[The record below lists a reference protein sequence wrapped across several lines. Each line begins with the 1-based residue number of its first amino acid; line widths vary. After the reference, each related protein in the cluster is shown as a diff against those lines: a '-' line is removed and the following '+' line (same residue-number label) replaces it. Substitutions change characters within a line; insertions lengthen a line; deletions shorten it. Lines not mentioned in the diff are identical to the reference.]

1 MKRQKVK
8 FRWLSTLAT
17 CLVLALCIGIS
28 IPLAGCNNTE
38 AEAGTVTMEI
48 NPGVKYVIT
57 RDGNVMAVRFLN
69 DDAEELLEEISLKG
83 QSLRSALS
91 LTVAAYKTAG
101 FMESNDTVLISFDKK
116 LSGDEKLKESVSEV
130 VREALEKTKSVHT
143 VVYAAATDN
152 DETAAIAKKYGVSQG
167 KAKLIADAKKNS
179 SMPEEEIANLPLD
192 ELVGLQKDVNSTII
206 DSEYIGILNAKTI
219 ALNDSGCTA
228 RVKFTEARLIDKGV
242 KYPYYRLVFSDK
254 HTQWTYLINAV
265 NGDILEKNEVALFI
279 SLEEA
284 KDIALKDAGIKDKPE
299 VKVVFTKE
307 ELSRNSGRPC
317 WILEF
322 YTAEFQYRY
331 KIDAKTGE
339 IIFFDYHIDIRK
351 AKEIALTDAGV
362 YEEIAKIT
370 FTVEEYV
377 GGGIKTPY
385 FYFVFNNDAIQWT
398 YRIDATLGIVL
409 EKSEVTLLISLRKA
423 REIALNDA
431 GITDENEATF
441 TKEELNR
448 STDRPCW
455 ILEFYTEK
463 YQYSYKIDAKT
474 GEIVFSTRYIS
485 MAKARTIA
493 LSDAEF
499 SDSNKVVFTVEKLVD
514 GGIKTPYYLF
524 VFNNGFT
531 QWTYRIDAT
540 DGSVMYRNEEV
551 LMVSLDKAKE
561 IALADAEIPK
571 GVEVVFTKEILSRNS
586 GRPCW
591 ILEFYTEKYQFS
603 YKVDAKTGEVI
614 FSRRYIYIERAREI
628 ALKDAGIEG
637 VDRVE
642 FTVEE
647 LVDGGIKTPYYLF
660 RFNNGST
667 QWTYRIDATDGGIQ
681 FTDKEEFK
689 INRLR
694 NLSADAS
701 INVKNGDD

>member
-17 CLVLALCIGIS
+17 CLIMALCIGIT
-28 IPLAGCNNTE
+28 IPLVGCNNTEAE

-48 NPGVKYVIT
+48 NPGVEYVIV
-57 RDGNVMAVRFLN
+57 RNGNVKAVRFLN
-69 DDAEELLEEISLKG
+69 DDAEKLLEEIELKG
-83 QSLRSALS
+83 QSLKSALS
-91 LTVAAYKTAG
+91 ITVAAYKTAG
-101 FMESNDTVLISFDKK
+101 LMESNDTVLISFDKK
-116 LSGDEKLKESVSEV
+116 LNDDAKLKESVSEV

-167 KAKLIADAKKNS
+167 KAQLIADAKKNS
-179 SMPEEEIANLPLD
+179 SMSEEDIANLPLD
-192 ELVGLQKDVNSTII
+192 ELVGLQKDVNSTVI
-206 DSEYIGILNAKTI
+206 DSEYIGILKAKAI
-219 ALNDSGCTA
+219 ALSDSGCAA
-228 RVKFTEARLIDKGV
+228 RVEFTEARLINKGV
-242 KYPYYRLVFSDK
+242 KYPYYRLVFNDK
-254 HTQWTYLINAV
+254 RTQWTYLVNAV
-265 NGDILEKNEVALFI
+265 TGDILEKNEVALFI

-284 KDIALKDAGIKDKPE
+284 KDVALKDAGIKDKPE

-322 YTAEFQYRY
+322 YTAEFQYSY

-409 EKSEVTLLISLRKA
+409 EKSEFTLLISLQKA
-423 REIALNDA
+423 REIALTDA
-431 GITDENEATF
+431 GIKDENEAMF

-485 MAKARTIA
+485 MAKAKTIA

-591 ILEFYTEKYQFS
+591 ILEFYTEKHQFS

-628 ALKDAGIEG
+628 ALNDAEIED

-660 RFNNGST
+660 VFNNGRT
-667 QWTYRIDATDGGIQ
+667 QWTYHIDATDGGIQ
-681 FTDKEEFK
+681 FADKEELK
-689 INRLR
+689 
-694 NLSADAS
+694 
-701 INVKNGDD
+701 

>member
-17 CLVLALCIGIS
+17 CLIMALCIGIS
-28 IPLAGCNNTE
+28 IPLVGCNNTE

-48 NPGVKYVIT
+48 NPGVEFTIARNGSVK
-57 RDGNVMAVRFLN
+57 AVRFLN
-69 DDAEELLEEISLKG
+69 DDAEDVLGALTLKG
-83 QSLRSALS
+83 QDLRTAVALAIS
-91 LTVAAYKTAG
+91 AYKASG
-101 FMESNDTVLISFDKK
+101 YMDRNDTVLVSFNKQLRENKK
-116 LSGDEKLKESVSEV
+116 LQKSVSENVQSVLEETDV
-130 VREALEKTKSVHT
+130 VKVLVFVNESESKESAE
-143 VVYAAATDN
+143 
-152 DETAAIAKKYGVSQG
+152 IAKKYSVSEG
-167 KAKLIADAKKNS
+167 KAKLIEEASKVSGLTVDELAK
-179 SMPEEEIANLPLD
+179 LPLD
-192 ELVGLQKDVNSTII
+192 ELVDLQEKV
-206 DSEYIGILNAKTI
+206 DSRVISKRFIGILRAKQI
-219 ALNDSGCTA
+219 ALQDSGCVN
-228 RVKFTEARLIDKGV
+228 RVTFTEAVLVDGGIKT
-242 KYPYYRLVFSDK
+242 PYYRLVFNDR
-254 HTQWTYLINAV
+254 HFEWTYRIDASS
-265 NGDILEKNEVALFI
+265 GAIIEKSKTVFFI
-279 SLEEA
+279 SLEDARE
-284 KDIALKDAGIKDKPE
+284 IALKFANINTQGE
-299 VKVVFTKE
+299 EKVVFTRE
-307 ELSRNSGRPC
+307 ELSRNQGRPC

-322 YTAEFQYRY
+322 YTKAFQYVV
-331 KIDAKTGE
+331 KVDAKTGE

-362 YEEIAKIT
+362 YADIAKIT

-377 GGGIKTPY
+377 GGDIKTPY

-409 EKSEVTLLISLRKA
+409 EKSEVALLISLRKA

-485 MAKARTIA
+485 MAKAKTIA

-499 SDSNKVVFTVEKLVD
+499 SDSNKVVFTVEELVD
-514 GGIKTPYYLF
+514 GGIKTPYFLF

-591 ILEFYTEKYQFS
+591 VLEFYTEKYQYS
-603 YKVDAKTGEVI
+603 YKVDAKTGGVI

-628 ALKDAGIEG
+628 ALKDAEIED

-660 RFNNGST
+660 RFNNDRA

-681 FTDKEEFK
+681 FMDKEELK
-689 INRLR
+689 
-694 NLSADAS
+694 
-701 INVKNGDD
+701 

>member
-17 CLVLALCIGIS
+17 CLILALCIGIS
-28 IPLAGCNNTE
+28 IPLVGCNNTE
-38 AEAGTVTMEI
+38 AEAEVGTVTMEI
-48 NPGVKYVIT
+48 NPGVEYVIA
-57 RDGNVMAVRFLN
+57 RNGSVKAVRFLN
-69 DDAEELLEEISLKG
+69 DDAEKLLEEIELKG
-83 QSLRSALS
+83 QSLKSALS
-91 LTVAAYKTAG
+91 ITVAAYKAAG
-101 FMESNDTVLISFDKK
+101 LMESNDTVLISFDKK
-116 LSGDEKLKESVSEV
+116 LSDDAKLKESVSEV

-167 KAKLIADAKKNS
+167 KAQLIADAKKNS
-179 SMPEEEIANLPLD
+179 SMSEEEIANLPLD
-192 ELVGLQKDVNSTII
+192 ELVGLQKDVNSTVI
-206 DSEYIGILNAKTI
+206 DSEYIGILKAKAI
-219 ALNDSGCTA
+219 ALNDSGCAA
-228 RVKFTEARLIDKGV
+228 RVEFTEARLINKGV
-242 KYPYYRLVFSDK
+242 KYPYYRLVFNDK
-254 HTQWTYLINAV
+254 RTQWTYLVNAV
-265 NGDILEKNEVALFI
+265 TGDILEKNEVALFI

-284 KDIALKDAGIKDKPE
+284 KDVALKDAGIKDKPE

-322 YTAEFQYRY
+322 YTAEFQYSY

-362 YEEIAKIT
+362 YADVEKIT

-499 SDSNKVVFTVEKLVD
+499 SDSNKVVFTVEELVD

-524 VFNNGFT
+524 MFNNGFT

-540 DGSVMYRNEEV
+540 DGSVMYRNKEV
-551 LMVSLDKAKE
+551 LMVSMDKAKE

-591 ILEFYTEKYQFS
+591 ILEFYTEKYQYS
-603 YKVDAKTGEVI
+603 YKVDAKIGEVI

-628 ALKDAGIEG
+628 ALKDAEIED

-660 RFNNGST
+660 VFNNGRT

-681 FTDKEEFK
+681 FADKEELK
-689 INRLR
+689 
-694 NLSADAS
+694 
-701 INVKNGDD
+701 